1 MITMNIRELMKSKIY
16 LFVLA
21 ALVLV
26 FGASVGKAQKPKTL
40 AQTGKRIIF
49 AVLSDGKSVEPIA
62 YVNKGKVEP
71 TVNGS
76 DDKAII
82 AAFAKSYYKPGTNYQ
97 LLFGGAST
105 GTVTVKSANNKS
117 ECAPNTAVVTT
128 SALKTPLKGFV
139 MALATNGE
147 IKNKT
152 GVRRRPTGG
161 ERSEIEAL
169 VKAEYVKNKLTPDV
183 MHYHNLTALDVNNDG
198 RFEFVGS
205 YWIEVDKLTRALLF
219 FIAEKDSKG
228 KLSMSYSDYRSVDQA
243 STMSGAI
250 KDVDDGIYHEL
261 LLDVYD
267 YDGDGNS
274 EIFTYEQSF
283 EGAGF
288 TAYKKKGA
296 KWIKAIEVANYHCG
310 Y

>member
-1 MITMNIRELMKSKIY
+1 MRILNLKGNWIVFS
-16 LFVLA
+16 LA
-21 ALVLV
+21 AAIV
-26 FGASVGKAQKPKTL
+26 FVFSVSNVFAQKPKPVVKS
-40 AQTGKRIIF
+40 GKRIIF
-49 AVLSDGKSVEPIA
+49 AVLNDGKSIEPVA

-76 DDKAII
+76 DDKAIV

-97 LLFGGAST
+97 LVFGGALA
-105 GTVTVKSANNKS
+105 GTVTVKAANIKS
-117 ECAPNTAVVTT
+117 ECAPNTAVVNT
-128 SALKTPLKGFV
+128 SPVKTPLKGFV

-147 IKNKT
+147 IKKKSS
-152 GVRRRPTGG
+152 VRRRPTAG
-161 ERSEIEAL
+161 EKSDIESL
-169 VKAEYVKNKLTPDV
+169 VKAEYAKNKLTPDV
-183 MHYHNLTALDVNNDG
+183 LHYQNLTALDVNNDG
-198 RFEFVGS
+198 RIEFVGS

-228 KLSMSYSDYRSVDQA
+228 KLAMSYSDYRSIDQA

-288 TAYKKKGA
+288 TAYKKKGS